1 MGKTGCKTNSRL
13 FNMTKE
19 EILNLID
26 AELQGN
32 LQILIDPKQKDSLSQ
47 QRINIWKNTV
57 SERLY
62 YHLIENQNDTTRKK
76 TKRVN

>member
-1 MGKTGCKTNSRL
+1 MDR
-13 FNMTKE
+13 E
-19 EILNLID
+19 EILALIN

-32 LQILIDPKQKDSLSQ
+32 LQILIDPKKKNSLSQ
-47 QRINIWKNTV
+47 ERINVWKTLV

-76 TKRVN
+76 TRRIN

>member
-1 MGKTGCKTNSRL
+1 
-13 FNMTKE
+13 MTKE
-19 EILNLID
+19 EILAIID

-32 LQILIDPKQKDSLSQ
+32 LMILIDPKKKDSLSQ
-47 QRINIWKNTV
+47 DIINVWKTTV

-76 TKRVN
+76 TRRIN